1 MISNKMPHRNDILN
15 IILLKSAHFYQVK
28 DGMAVDAPIWER
40 ICTSIKSGIVKPSS
54 NFVPTDWT
62 SIIINDDDV
71 HYGLCVFRLGETTP
85 AFAEG
90 INDFW
95 TERKLGYFIL
105 VEYNGYVAI
114 QSRNITTPKCL
125 LNTIVLIDYQA
136 LTTLNNNS
144 SYSKI
149 SMKNLEGGSNAMRAR
164 TFIADDLSKS
174 MSAIGASHYMIS
186 SFNGKNAQ
194 GKTFAVTTSTSR
206 IAERAQ
212 DLSVTEFCAWVHS
225 TIINIINNNVPAPT
239 DFLSVFADYI
249 SYKTEKQNNRLIPT
263 SVLLA
268 TWAINYMLE
277 SAQCAITYEYKGITR
292 NIQRADLLAY
302 LEKQLNE
309 PILLT
314 AGRSGFENVQKQIT
328 VKLGDDKILLLG
340 DRLKQVQIASPTEPD
355 YNGTLSRFINRYS
368 SFNVYFD
375 NASVIYTQGGLYKN
389 HNLFRGYEQL
399 LSIFDTLN
407 GLSAVTTEKHHGRS
421 FVGLQSWDADSV
433 FQVVENQYMNQYEYL
448 ICDDCEDEWADHIGI
463 GENKVVFF
471 VEKCKDAQI
480 SASVFQE
487 VVGQALKN
495 LGNMMPLDT
504 ELDKKA
510 KEWKKNHTTS
520 LIPRWRNPQAGKS
533 VDDAIAMWKSF
544 RTSPYFEKEMCL
556 VVNFISLQEFKRSL
570 GNIND
575 LDDRTKAATIQRLWI
590 LSSFVNACLEV
601 GVRPRILCK

>member
-1 MISNKMPHRNDILN
+1 MPTAADILN
-15 IILLKSAHFYQVK
+15 IGLTKSAHFYKVK
-28 DGMAVDAPIWER
+28 DGILVDTSMWKR
-40 ICTSIKSGIVKPSS
+40 VCTVIKSGVVKPSS

-62 SIIINDDDV
+62 PVLINGESV

-85 AFAEG
+85 SFAEG

-95 TERKLGYFIL
+95 TERRLGYFIL

-114 QSRNITTPKCL
+114 QSRNIITPKCL
-125 LNTIVLIDYQA
+125 LNAIVLIDYQV

-164 TFIADDLSKS
+164 TYVADDLSKS
-174 MSAIGASHYMIS
+174 MSGIGASHYMIS

-212 DLSVTEFCAWVHS
+212 DLSITEFCAWVHG

-249 SYKTEKQNNRLIPT
+249 DYKTEKQNNRLTPM

-268 TWAINYMLE
+268 IWALNDMLE
-277 SAQCAITYEYKGITR
+277 SAQCMISYMYKGVTR
-292 NIQRADLLAY
+292 NIQRADLMTY
-302 LEKQLNE
+302 LEKQLSE

-314 AGRSGFENVQKQIT
+314 AGGRGFENVQKQIT
-328 VKLGDDKILLLG
+328 IKLGDDKILLLG
-340 DRLKQVQIASPTEPD
+340 ERLSRVQIASPTEPD
-355 YNGTLSRFINRYS
+355 YNGTLLKFINRYS
-368 SFNVYFD
+368 LFNVYFD

-389 HNLFRGYEQL
+389 HNLVHGYVQL
-399 LSIFDTLN
+399 LSVFEMLN
-407 GLSAVTTEKHHGRS
+407 GLSGVTTEKHHGRS
-421 FVGLQSWDADSV
+421 FVGLQSWDGDSV
-433 FQVVENQYMNQYEYL
+433 FQVVENQYVNQYEYF

-463 GENKVVFF
+463 GDNKVVFF

-480 SASVFQE
+480 SASAFQE

-495 LGNMMPLDT
+495 LGNMMPLDA
-504 ELDKKA
+504 ELDKKCI
-510 KEWKKNHTTS
+510 EWKKNHTTS
-520 LIPRWRNPQAGKS
+520 SMPRWRNAQAGKS
-533 VDDAIAMWKSF
+533 VDDAIAMWKGF

-556 VVNFISLQEFKRSL
+556 VVNFISLQEFSRSL
-570 GNIND
+570 GNINN
-575 LDDRTKAATIQRLWI
+575 LDAKTKAATIQRLWI